1 MATYGF
7 PYLDMPIE
15 GGIHEMTLRIS
26 PSESS
31 EEWLLCKIAYLGIMS
46 KYKDPLKN
54 VMSIAKFL
62 FIYPLM

>member
-1 MATYGF
+1 
-7 PYLDMPIE
+7 
-15 GGIHEMTLRIS
+15 MTLRIS

-31 EEWLLCKIAYLGIMS
+31 EEWLLCKIVYLGIMS